1 MKYGLKIFISSCI
14 KICFIQICLDR
25 LVDVRNT
32 YYMYVVAIY
41 YMQGDDMYLSYDSPR
56 VQLHVMLSTLL
67 SPDLKTDVQLT
78 FNTMW
83 SLCSLFCLHNLF
95 KLSIMGLRETPL
107 CNSKHNEQTSHPHC
121 SSYICSVQFSGNLF

>member
-1 MKYGLKIFISSCI
+1 MKYGLKIFVSSCI

-32 YYMYVVAIY
+32 YYMY
-41 YMQGDDMYLSYDSPR
+41 GNDMWLSYDSPR

-67 SPDLKTDVQLT
+67 SPHLKTDVQLT
-78 FNTMW
+78 FNTIW
-83 SLCSLFCLHNLF
+83 SSCSLFCLHNLF